1 MRDLATPLAP
11 TFPGREVRK
20 LNRATKKEIRKKF
33 RADMKDVKSE
43 IKGQRKQGRYVKK
56 TYGK

>member
-11 TFPGREVRK
+11 TFPGKEVRK
-20 LNRATKKEIRKKF
+20 LNRAAKKEVRQKF
-33 RADMKDVKSE
+33 RSEMKGVKAE